1 MTLAEGLPFL
11 ALFMASSA
19 SLIALLGLKYVIELR
34 DELGWAAGTIGDE
47 LGDHAVRLETL
58 EGRWDITQETP
69 AGTTDDEV
77 FELFPTAAP
86 IGGTNYPWDN

>member
-19 SLIALLGLKYVIELR
+19 SLVALLGLKYVIELR
-34 DELGWAAGTIGDE
+34 DEMGSFAE
-47 LGDHAVRLETL
+47 AVGERFVITLTSLETL

-69 AGTTDDEV
+69 AWTTDDEV
-77 FELFPTAAP
+77 FELFPTDV
-86 IGGTNYPWDN
+86 GGTNYPWDN